1 MMEMIARFDGRFRL
15 TAPHL
20 RKKTTQRRPPSA
32 RSRKV
37 ISWMTGLFIAW
48 ILYRAILTPAW
59 IAELPPMASE
69 MLSLLELGWCA
80 TLLCLWFLIWK
91 HGQPTKPA
99 LISNQV
105 KALDIEELY
114 ALSPADFEAYV
125 ARLFR
130 RKGYRVE
137 LRGRSGDNGVDL
149 MVTNRRGRKAVVQ
162 CKRYRNNVGP
172 DTIRELYGTLV
183 HEQVTHAFLV
193 TTAGISQSA
202 QKWAKG
208 KPMTLIDGEELAR
221 LAALLG
227 DHGKR

>member
-1 MMEMIARFDGRFRL
+1 MIEMIARFDGRFRL

-20 RKKTTQRRPPSA
+20 RKKTTPRRPPSA

-37 ISWMTGLFIAW
+37 ISWMTGLFLIW
-48 ILYRAILTPAW
+48 ILYRAIFSPEWVAQLPPIA
-59 IAELPPMASE
+59 AEL
-69 MLSLLELGWCA
+69 LSLLELGWCA
-80 TLLCLWFLIWK
+80 TLFCLWFLIWK
-91 HGQPTKPA
+91 HSQPTKPA
-99 LISNQV
+99 QISNQV
-105 KALDIEELY
+105 KALNIDELY

-149 MVTNRRGRKAVVQ
+149 MVTNRRGLKAVVQ

-183 HEQVTHAFLV
+183 HEQVAHAFLV
-193 TTAGISQSA
+193 TTAGISRSA
-202 QKWAKG
+202 KKWAKG
-208 KPMTLIDGEELAR
+208 KPMTLIDGDELAR
-221 LAALLG
+221 LAGLLG
-227 DHGKR
+227 DHVH